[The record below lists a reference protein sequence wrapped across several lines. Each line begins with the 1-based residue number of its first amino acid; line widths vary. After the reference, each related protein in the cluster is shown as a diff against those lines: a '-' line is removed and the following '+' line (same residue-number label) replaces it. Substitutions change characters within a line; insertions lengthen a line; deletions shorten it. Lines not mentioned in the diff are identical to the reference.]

1 MTAIRKLP
9 VPLDYQDWF
18 SIGLLFVLLAWLL
31 AFIALAFYVAE
42 EKGRSGLALGFPP
55 LFFTPLLALIALAAL
70 PDKLGQI
77 GVTVEPSEAD
87 EVPEYKWR
95 KG

>member
-1 MTAIRKLP
+1 M
-9 VPLDYQDWF
+9 
-18 SIGLLFVLLAWLL
+18 
-31 AFIALAFYVAE
+31 AFYVTE
-42 EKGRSGLALGFPP
+42 EKGRSGVAWGFVA

-70 PDKLGQI
+70 PDKLGPI
-77 GVTVEPSEAD
+77 VVTVEPSEAE